1 MKYDN
6 VSFLGVEDKTVVVK
20 KCGAVMGYDSGGWA
34 RRDAVLAYLAAAD
47 GGGGGY
53 RPFRVGGS
61 GDVQGVAQCVGD
73 LDAGECQDCVATAV
87 GRLRTDCAAAGWGD
101 MFLGKCYARFSHGGV
116 RPHGGTGGGGNGK
129 LAFLFLFLFS
139 FSTFGKLLPWDW
151 EVELLGRWIIR
162 VSIDFRMCH
171 GFINKINH

>member
-6 VSFLGVEDKTVVVK
+6 VSFLGVEDKSVVVK
-20 KCGAVMGYDSGGWA
+20 KCGAMMGYDSGGLA

-47 GGGGGY
+47 GSGGY

-73 LDAGECQDCVATAV
+73 LDAMECQDCVAAAV

-101 MFLGKCYARFSHGGV
+101 AFLGKCYARFSHGGV
-116 RPHGGTGGGGNGK
+116 RPHGSGSGGGGNDGRNDDVEIEK
-129 LAFLFLFLFS
+129 TLAVIIGLIAGIAFIVVFLAFLS
-139 FSTFGKLLPWDW
+139 HYCDKRKGGK
-151 EVELLGRWIIR
+151 
-162 VSIDFRMCH
+162 
-171 GFINKINH
+171 